1 MSGPVDGT
9 SGDGKSARGKRKGA
23 GRKSAP
29 PAHAPW
35 PDRMAPDSIL
45 GVEAITRFEHGDLN
59 DICDAAEDAIDAGG
73 GFGWLRAPDRTMLES
88 YWRGV
93 LVVPE
98 RILIVARIDR
108 TICGAAQLVRP
119 APNNEA
125 RAFAVQ
131 LEHAFIAP
139 WARGHGLARMLMEK
153 AEVLARNEGF
163 DVIALD
169 VRATQ
174 DRAISLYESMGYV
187 RWGRNPFY
195 ARVEGKPVAGLY
207 YWKDLNA
214 APGAAPDAASDAA
227 PDNAPG
233 DGTDGMG

>member
-1 MSGPVDGT
+1 MTGPSRQGRPRQSRSRTRSGGR
-9 SGDGKSARGKRKGA
+9 RG
-23 GRKSAP
+23 AP
-29 PAHAPW
+29 PPPDPPPNPPPDLPLARKAPE
-35 PDRMAPDSIL
+35 SIL
-45 GVEAITRFEHGDLN
+45 GVEAVTRFEHGDLN
-59 DICDAAEDAIDAGG
+59 DICDAAEDAINAGG
-73 GFGWLRAPDRTMLES
+73 GFGWLRAPDRTVLES
-88 YWRGV
+88 YWKGV

-108 TICGAAQLVRP
+108 TVCGAAQLVRP

-139 WARGHGLARMLMEK
+139 WARGHGLARMLMER

-163 DVIALD
+163 DVITLD

-174 DRAISLYESMGYV
+174 KRAIRLYESMGYV

-195 ARVEGKPVAGLY
+195 ARVDGKPVAGLY
-207 YWKDLNA
+207 YWKNL
-214 APGAAPDAASDAA
+214 GAAPDAV
-227 PDNAPG
+227 PDK
-233 DGTDGMG
+233 GTDGPG

>member
-1 MSGPVDGT
+1 MSGP
-9 SGDGKSARGKRKGA
+9 ARKGRQS
-23 GRKSAP
+23 GRGSRRSAP
-29 PAHAPW
+29 PPAGVSPTGPLPPGPLGRVAPK
-35 PDRMAPDSIL
+35 SIL
-45 GVEAITRFEHGDLN
+45 GVEVVTRFEPGDLH
-59 DICDAAEDAIDAGG
+59 DICDAAESAIDAGG
-73 GFGWLRAPDRTMLES
+73 GFGWLRAPERDVLES
-88 YWRGV
+88 YWKGV

-98 RILIVARIDR
+98 RILIVARIDG

-119 APNNEA
+119 PPNNEA
-125 RAFAVQ
+125 QAFAVQ

-163 DVIALD
+163 GVITLD

-174 DRAISLYESMGYV
+174 KRAIRLYETHGYV

-214 APGAAPDAASDAA
+214 PPDAATSTVS
-227 PDNAPG
+227 G
-233 DGTDGMG
+233 EGTDGPG

>member
-1 MSGPVDGT
+1 V
-9 SGDGKSARGKRKGA
+9 SARSREPA
-23 GRKSAP
+23 GQESAGQESAGQEPAADSAP
-29 PAHAPW
+29 DRPPPVRPPPVRPPPVRPPLVREAPE
-35 PDRMAPDSIL
+35 AIL
-45 GVEAITRFEHGDLN
+45 GVEVVTRFAPGDLN
-59 DICDAAEDAIDAGG
+59 DICDAAESAIDAGG
-73 GFGWLRAPDRTMLES
+73 GFGWLRAPDRTVLES
-88 YWRGV
+88 YWKGV

-98 RILIVARIDR
+98 RILVVARIDG

-119 APNNEA
+119 PPNNEA

-169 VRATQ
+169 VRETQ
-174 DRAISLYESMGYV
+174 TRAIRLYETHGYV

-195 ARVEGKPVAGLY
+195 ARVDGNPVAGLY
-207 YWKDLNA
+207 FWKDLRA
-214 APGAAPDAASDAA
+214 TGDAPGGGAA
-227 PDNAPG
+227 
-233 DGTDGMG
+233 

>member
-1 MSGPVDGT
+1 MTGAPRKKRPQMPSGEP
-9 SGDGKSARGKRKGA
+9 GDGAPA
-23 GRKSAP
+23 ADPPPGRKKAP
-29 PAHAPW
+29 G
-35 PDRMAPDSIL
+35 SIL
-45 GVEAITRFEHGDLN
+45 GVEAVNRFEHGDLN
-59 DICDAAEDAIDAGG
+59 DICDAAEDAIEAGG
-73 GFGWLRAPDRTMLES
+73 GFGWLRAPERTALES
-88 YWRGV
+88 YWKGV

-174 DRAISLYESMGYV
+174 KRAIRLYESMGYV

-195 ARVEGKPVAGLY
+195 ARVAGQPVAGLY
-207 YWKDLNA
+207 YWKDLTA
-214 APGAAPDAASDAA
+214 AQDGPG
-227 PDNAPG
+227 
-233 DGTDGMG
+233 

>member
-1 MSGPVDGT
+1 MTGPSRQGRPRQSRSRSR
-9 SGDGKSARGKRKGA
+9 SGDRRG
-23 GRKSAP
+23 AP
-29 PAHAPW
+29 PPPDPPPNPPPDLPLARKAPE
-35 PDRMAPDSIL
+35 SIL
-45 GVEAITRFEHGDLN
+45 GVEAVTRFEHGDLN
-59 DICDAAEDAIDAGG
+59 DICDAAEDAINAGG
-73 GFGWLRAPDRTMLES
+73 GFGWLRAPDRTVLES
-88 YWRGV
+88 YWKGV

-108 TICGAAQLVRP
+108 TVCGAAQLVRP

-139 WARGHGLARMLMEK
+139 WARGHGLARMLMER

-163 DVIALD
+163 DVITLD

-174 DRAISLYESMGYV
+174 KRAIRLYESMGYV

-195 ARVEGKPVAGLY
+195 ARVDGKPVAGLY
-207 YWKDLNA
+207 YWKNL
-214 APGAAPDAASDAA
+214 GAAPDAA
-227 PDNAPG
+227 PG
-233 DGTDGMG
+233 IGTGGPG

>member
-1 MSGPVDGT
+1 M
-9 SGDGKSARGKRKGA
+9 
-23 GRKSAP
+23 
-29 PAHAPW
+29 
-35 PDRMAPDSIL
+35 L
-45 GVEAITRFEHGDLN
+45 GVEVVTRFEPGDLH
-59 DICDAAEDAIDAGG
+59 DICDAAESAIDAGG
-73 GFGWLRAPDRTMLES
+73 GFGWLRAPERNVLES
-88 YWRGV
+88 YWKGV

-98 RILIVARIDR
+98 HILIVARIDG

-119 APNNEA
+119 PPNNEA

-174 DRAISLYESMGYV
+174 KRAIRLYETHGYV

-214 APGAAPDAASDAA
+214 APDATPDTT
-227 PDNAPG
+227 PDTTPG
-233 DGTDGMG
+233 EGTGGPG

>member
-1 MSGPVDGT
+1 MT
-9 SGDGKSARGKRKGA
+9 SRPDDRA
-23 GRKSAP
+23 GRRKAAASRPPLGRAAP
-29 PAHAPW
+29 E
-35 PDRMAPDSIL
+35 SIL
-45 GVEAITRFEHGDLN
+45 GVEAVTRFEHGDLN
-59 DICDAAEDAIDAGG
+59 DLCDAAEDAIEAGG
-73 GFGWLRAPDRTMLES
+73 GFGWLRAPERTALES
-88 YWRGV
+88 YWKGV
-93 LVVPE
+93 LVIPE

-131 LEHAFIAP
+131 LEHAFVAP

-174 DRAISLYESMGYV
+174 KRAIRLYESMEYV

-195 ARVEGKPVAGLY
+195 ARVAGKPVAGLY
-207 YWKDLNA
+207 YWKNLSPALDEGTGG
-214 APGAAPDAASDAA
+214 PG
-227 PDNAPG
+227 
-233 DGTDGMG
+233 

>member
-1 MSGPVDGT
+1 MTGP
-9 SGDGKSARGKRKGA
+9 SRKAQPRKAQPRKAPGKRKAA
-23 GRKSAP
+23 GPP
-29 PAHAPW
+29 PAGVLPAGPSIGGRAAPE
-35 PDRMAPDSIL
+35 PIL
-45 GVEAITRFEHGDLN
+45 GVEVVTRFEPGDLH
-59 DICDAAEDAIDAGG
+59 DICDAAESAIDAGG
-73 GFGWLRAPDRTMLES
+73 GFGWLRAPERNALEN
-88 YWRGV
+88 YWKGV

-98 RILIVARIDR
+98 RILIVARIDG

-119 APNNEA
+119 PPNNEA

-139 WARGHGLARMLMEK
+139 WARGHGLARLLMEK

-174 DRAISLYESMGYV
+174 KRAIRLYETHGYV

-214 APGAAPDAASDAA
+214 APDAA
-227 PDNAPG
+227 PKAASGEEADGPG
-233 DGTDGMG
+233 